1 MLEINA
7 FERLLD
13 ILKKHD
19 DGQYLAKSPK
29 EVDSSYLHNNHC
41 LIEFYRQFELQ
52 QLVIE
57 TGMSS
62 LSFIDYLNLEQRNT
76 NYSFS
81 NLKKQDYIVFLEQ
94 NGGGE
99 PILFN
104 FHNDNNNPSIFAA
117 YDVLEPFKIA
127 DNFLQ
132 FIQALTVIVDIVYN
146 QYNIYEIYT
155 NDDCD
160 EIKPEFLPK
169 IKMALSPILGE
180 NIDHLMQYFYG

>member
-29 EVDSSYLHNNHC
+29 EVDSSYLHNNQC

-104 FHNDNNNPSIFAA
+104 FQEDNNNPSIFAE

-169 IKMALSPILGE
+169 IKMTLSPILGE
-180 NIDHLMQYFYG
+180 NIDRFMQYFYG

>member
-7 FERLLD
+7 FEILLE
-13 ILKKHD
+13 ILKKYD
-19 DGQYLAKSPK
+19 NGQYLAKSK
-29 EVDSSYLHNNHC
+29 KKVDSSYLHNNHC
-41 LIEFYRQFELQ
+41 LIEFYSRFELKN
-52 QLVIE
+52 LVIE
-57 TGMSS
+57 TGISS
-62 LSFIDYLNLEQRNT
+62 LSFIDYFNLQERNT

-81 NLKKQDYIVFLEQ
+81 NLKKHDYLIFLEQ
-94 NGGGE
+94 TGGGE

-104 FHNDNNNPSIFAA
+104 FQEDNNNPSIYAA

-132 FIQALTVIVDIVYN
+132 FIEALTVIVDTVYN
-146 QYNIYEIYT
+146 EYNIYETYT

-169 IKMALSPILGE
+169 IKMKLSPILGE
-180 NIDHLMQYFYG
+180 NIDSFMKYFYE